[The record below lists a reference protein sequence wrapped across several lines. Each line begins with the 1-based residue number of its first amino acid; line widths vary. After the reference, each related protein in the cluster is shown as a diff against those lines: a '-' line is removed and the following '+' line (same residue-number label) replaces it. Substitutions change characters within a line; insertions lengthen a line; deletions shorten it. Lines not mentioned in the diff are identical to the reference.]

1 MNHYTLTEM
10 TPGLTESFTVT
21 VTEEMMRQ
29 FCALSGDVSPIHK
42 DEDYAKAR
50 GYAGRVVYGMLGAS
64 FFSTL
69 AGVYLPGEHCL
80 LHGVECKFAKP
91 IYIGDTL
98 TRDRHR
104 DPRQRGGGRSRDQ
117 GRDPQPGRQKG
128 HPRHHQSRAGAVN
141 TYMNKGAYPC
151 PIPT

>member
-29 FCALSGDVSPIHK
+29 FCALSGDISPIHR

-50 GYAGRVVYGMLGAS
+50 GYAGRGVYGVLRAS

-98 TRDRHR
+98 TVTGTVTHVSEAVGEAEIKAEIRNQDGKKVT
-104 DPRQRGGGRSRDQ
+104 RGTI
-117 GRDPQPGRQKG
+117 K
-128 HPRHHQSRAGAVN
+128 AGLAR
-141 TYMNKGAYPC
+141 
-151 PIPT
+151 